1 MSDKYPII
9 AVTGASGAGSP
20 TVKAAFNHIFYRQ
33 NAIPLMVDGDSF
45 HRYDRHAMRAAES
58 EARQGSRVLSH
69 FGPDANLFAEQMRLF
84 EQYAATGAGKR
95 RFYLHTAEEAR
106 SFGQEPGTFT
116 PWEDIPEGTDA
127 LLYTGLHG
135 GVVAD
140 GVDMT
145 RHVDLLIGVVPIINL
160 EWIQKIHRDIG
171 ERGYKAKDVTETI
184 LRRMSDYVHYIT
196 PQFSR
201 TDVNF
206 QRIPTVDT
214 SNPFV
219 ATEVPTLKES
229 HVVIRFRD
237 PVEFK
242 VDFPY
247 LLEMIHDSFMSR
259 RNTIVVP
266 GGALELAMELVLT
279 PVVGAMLERR
289 RALL

>member
-1 MSDKYPII
+1 MSEKYPII

-20 TVKAAFNHIFYRQ
+20 TVKAAFNHIFYRH
-33 NAIPLMVDGDSF
+33 NAIPLRVDGDSF
-45 HRYDRHAMRAAES
+45 HRYNRHEMRAAES
-58 EARQGSRVLSH
+58 EARKGDRVLSH
-69 FGPDANLFAEQMRLF
+69 FGPDANLFEQQARLF

-95 RFYLHTAEEAR
+95 RFYLHTVEVAR
-106 SFGQEPGTFT
+106 PFGQEPGTFT

-140 GVDMT
+140 GVDMA

-160 EWIQKIHRDIG
+160 EWIQKMHRDIG
-171 ERGYKAKDVTETI
+171 ERGYKAEDVTETI

-201 TDVNF
+201 TDINF

-214 SNPFV
+214 SNPFA

-237 PVEFK
+237 PVKFK

-266 GGALELAMELVLT
+266 GGAFELAMELVLA
-279 PVVGAMLERR
+279 PVVGEILERR

>member
-1 MSDKYPII
+1 MSEKYPII

-20 TVKAAFNHIFYRQ
+20 TVKAAFNHIFYRH
-33 NAIPLMVDGDSF
+33 NAIPLRLDGDSF
-45 HRYDRHAMRAAES
+45 HRYNRREMLAAES
-58 EARQGSRVLSH
+58 EARKGDRVLSH
-69 FGPDANLFAEQMRLF
+69 VGPDANLFEQQARLF
-84 EQYAATGAGKR
+84 EQFAATGTGKR
-95 RFYLHTAEEAR
+95 RFYLHTVEAAQP
-106 SFGQEPGTFT
+106 FGQEPGTFT

-140 GVDMT
+140 GIDMA
-145 RHVDLLIGVVPIINL
+145 RHVDLLIGVAPIINL

-171 ERGYKAKDVTETI
+171 ERGYKAEDVTETI

-201 TDVNF
+201 TDINF

-214 SNPFV
+214 SNPFA

-237 PVEFK
+237 PVKFK

-279 PVVGAMLERR
+279 PIVGEMLERR
-289 RALL
+289 RTLL